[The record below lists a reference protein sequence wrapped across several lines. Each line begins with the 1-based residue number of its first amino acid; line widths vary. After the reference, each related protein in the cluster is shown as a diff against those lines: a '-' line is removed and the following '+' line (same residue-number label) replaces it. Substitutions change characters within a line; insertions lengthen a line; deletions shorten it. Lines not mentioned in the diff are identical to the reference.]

1 MTTVAAIMFVALV
14 LLAVMHAAWGFGA
27 RWPAQDERD
36 LVALVV
42 GRTGR
47 TRMPTRSECLGA
59 AAAIFAAGIVA
70 LAVADL
76 IILPLPATLITM
88 AAVFV
93 TAVFAGR
100 GIAAYLPAWR
110 QRFSQEPFATL
121 DRNWYAPLCL
131 LFALAFAVLV
141 AQRMGG

>member
-1 MTTVAAIMFVALV
+1 MTTVAAIMFVALA
-14 LLAVMHAAWGFGA
+14 LIAVMHAAWGFGV

-47 TRMPTRSECLGA
+47 ARMPTRSECLGA
-59 AAAIFAAGIVA
+59 AAAIFAAGVVA
-70 LAVADL
+70 LAAADL
-76 IILPLPATLITM
+76 IILPLPAIVVT
-88 AAVFV
+88 AAAIFA

-100 GIAAYLPAWR
+100 GVAAYLPAWR
-110 QRFSQEPFATL
+110 RRFAQEPFATL

-141 AQRMGG
+141 IQRVGG